1 MKVRLHK
8 DVNWLQRLVQRFAW
22 SRVGMWVG
30 SNFLHHLDQL
40 AIKITKGKTSL
51 SSVIAGVPIVILT
64 TTGARTGRLRS
75 VPLIALP
82 DQDRF
87 ILVASSW
94 GREKHPG
101 WYYNLKKNPCAT
113 LSAPGWQKPFIAHLA
128 NDAESDVYWDKVT
141 EIYPGYRVYRRLAKK
156 RKIGLFI
163 LEPETGLSEALK

>member
-1 MKVRLHK
+1 MKVRLHQE
-8 DVNWLQRLVQRFAW
+8 VNWFQRLVQRFAW

-30 SNFLHHLDQL
+30 SNFLHYLDQL
-40 AIKITKGKTSL
+40 AIKLTKGRTSL
-51 SSVIAGVPIVILT
+51 SSIIAGVPIVMLT
-64 TTGARTGRLRS
+64 TTGAKTGLPRR
-75 VPLIALP
+75 VPLIGLP

-101 WYYNLKKNPCAT
+101 WYYNLRKNPCAA

-128 NDAESDVYWDKVT
+128 NDAEADVYWDKVIA
-141 EIYPGYRVYRRLAKK
+141 IYPGYQVYRELAKK

-163 LEPETGLSEALK
+163 LEPDAGKSHQ